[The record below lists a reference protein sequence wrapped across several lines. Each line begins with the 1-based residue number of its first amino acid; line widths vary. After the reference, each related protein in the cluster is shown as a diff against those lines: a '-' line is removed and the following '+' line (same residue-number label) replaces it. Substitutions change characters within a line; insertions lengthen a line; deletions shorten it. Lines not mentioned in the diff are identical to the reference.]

1 MLNMTSKSTNLPSRH
16 KLYHG
21 SSQWRLAR
29 RGVLFVKEQIT
40 NSREVIEVIQKR
52 IFLKGMRFAT
62 PAPPTKEGHLT
73 LHLNN
78 CLDLTLDTNTSA
90 MYTHTQKRMISETGE
105 ATVILACQLYTE
117 EDMF

>member
-40 NSREVIEVIQKR
+40 NSREVIEVI
-52 IFLKGMRFAT
+52 
-62 PAPPTKEGHLT
+62 
-73 LHLNN
+73 
-78 CLDLTLDTNTSA
+78 
-90 MYTHTQKRMISETGE
+90 
-105 ATVILACQLYTE
+105 
-117 EDMF
+117 